1 MKFVRDDE
9 AARWLREFI
18 PDPDN
23 FDWDGGNR
31 TKNMKHGVLC
41 EEVESIFYGQKLL
54 FAGRIV
60 DPPQDEWRGLV
71 LGQSDAGRRLALIFT
86 RRGDKLRP
94 ISCRPMG
101 IGERR
106 LYETS
111 IQEHS

>member
-23 FDWDGGNR
+23 FDWDAGNK

-41 EEVESIFYGQKLL
+41 EEVESIFYGQRLL
-54 FAGRIV
+54 LAGRIV
-60 DPPQDEWRGLV
+60 DPAHDEWRGLV

-86 RRGDKLRP
+86 QRGDKLRP
-94 ISCRPMG
+94 ISCRPMRK
-101 IGERR
+101 GERR

-111 IQEHS
+111 IHEHS